1 MNEIWKDIKDYPN
14 YQVSNLGKVKNAKTN
29 KILKPFS
36 PIGEYL
42 KVSLS
47 KNGKAKHY
55 FIHRL
60 VAETF
65 IPNPNNY
72 PCVNHKDENPSNN
85 CVSNLEW
92 CSYQYNNNYG
102 TRNGKV
108 AEKLRKVKC
117 KKVRQYDLNGNY
129 IKTWNSIKEAEKEVG
144 STHISQC
151 TKGRFKQT
159 KGYKWRYD

>member
-14 YQVSNLGKVKNAKTN
+14 YQVSNLGKVKNTKTN

-117 KKVRQYDLNGNY
+117 KKVRQYDLNDNY
-129 IKTWNSIKEAEKEVG
+129 IKTWNSVVEAQKEIG
-144 STHISQC
+144 SSHIWQC
-151 TKGRFKQT
+151 LNGTFKQT